1 MAWDAWDDLAPNQI
15 PNTNA
20 VADAIDTGVLIPS
33 PLWDI
38 PGPPPATQAWTR
50 SMYQNY
56 IRHEDM
62 SGSGIDSNRLMT
74 RAWMEEYAH
83 VPVLTPQN
91 FLAMHNMGACP
102 VYRIDLSWD
111 NGGRL
116 EEKMLD
122 WSPDGESWFR
132 LSSSIPAASTG
143 YTHQGGVNS
152 PQEGINYYRIRFVSE
167 SQWAETTAV
176 AFCPI

>member
-1 MAWDAWDDLAPNQI
+1 MAWDDLAPNQI

-20 VADAIDTGVLIPS
+20 VADAIDREILTPRA
-33 PLWDI
+33 LWEVD
-38 PGPPPATQAWTR
+38 PPPATRAWTR
-50 SMYQNY
+50 SMYQDY

-62 SGSGIDSNRLMT
+62 SGSGIDPNRLMT

-83 VPVLTPQN
+83 VPVLTPRN
-91 FLAMHNMGACP
+91 FLAVHNIDACP

-116 EEKMLD
+116 EEKVLE
-122 WSPDGESWFR
+122 WSPDGENWLSR
-132 LSSSIPAASTG
+132 LSSSIPAAATG
-143 YTHQGGVNS
+143 YTHQGGANP
-152 PQEGINYYRIRFVSE
+152 PQEGTNYYRIRFVSE
-167 SQWAETTAV
+167 SQWAETIAV